1 MNIIVS
7 TSFGILC
14 GFVWGISYFI
24 RSLLNFNKIVTI
36 VTDVLFS
43 CVCGII
49 LLGLLFKIYNG
60 YFRVYDIIS
69 FIIGFFIYKISLGNL
84 FASFINNVYNRIK
97 QRRDV
102 KRDKQEQNT
111 NC

>member
-24 RSLLNFNKIVTI
+24 RS
-36 VTDVLFS
+36 LFS